1 LLSDTWYTLFEA
13 ILGFVIGTIF
23 GSLLGLAL
31 WYSASWRGWSSRSS
45 SPSTACRRSR
55 WRRSWCCGSAPG
67 WCPRSRLSVS
77 LTAIVALIAAYQAA
91 KDADVDLQSLL
102 ISMGADKHQV
112 FFKAVV
118 PSTLP
123 SIIATFRINIGFGLV
138 GAVVGEFIS
147 SQRGLGHLIY
157 TASSLYDLNTVWV
170 GLFTLMIMGFVL
182 YYVIDI
188 IERTSLPWKQS
199 NTTTHQV
206 QVDSIPVG
214 KHTETSDVVAH
225 AYRPRRLR
233 RYSPARRCCCGAPA
247 LAENK
252 KVTLSQA
259 FQSMLYLPLY
269 VAIDEGFFTQQGLD
283 LTKETAGAPTVAL
296 SAVISGSA
304 QFSIHGPG
312 MDGDRGIQGRAGRHH
327 RQCRQ
332 RRRGVDRDHAG
343 FQVQQ
348 HQGHQGPEGRHRPDA
363 DHQHL
368 AVHQAAEGKRH
379 GRQDRRRHDPGRDR
393 LRART
398 VRRQAGRM
406 SP

>member
-1 LLSDTWYTLFEA
+1 VTITLPGTAPLPKRKRASRRRANFNTPLGRATLQAAAVIGFFALWEIGVRAGWISAFLVGSPFGIFADGSKMLMSGDLLSDTWYTLFEA

-31 WYSASWRGWSSRSS
+31 WYSAFVARLVEPFIVAINSV
-45 SPSTACRRSR
+45 PKIAL
-55 WRRSWCCGSAPG
+55 APIVVLWFG
-67 WCPRSRLSVS
+67 TGLVSKVMLSVS

-199 NTTTHQV
+199 NT
-206 QVDSIPVG
+206 
-214 KHTETSDVVAH
+214 
-225 AYRPRRLR
+225 
-233 RYSPARRCCCGAPA
+233 
-247 LAENK
+247 
-252 KVTLSQA
+252 
-259 FQSMLYLPLY
+259 
-269 VAIDEGFFTQQGLD
+269 
-283 LTKETAGAPTVAL
+283 
-296 SAVISGSA
+296 
-304 QFSIHGPG
+304 
-312 MDGDRGIQGRAGRHH
+312 
-327 RQCRQ
+327 
-332 RRRGVDRDHAG
+332 
-343 FQVQQ
+343 
-348 HQGHQGPEGRHRPDA
+348 
-363 DHQHL
+363 
-368 AVHQAAEGKRH
+368 VHQI
-379 GRQDRRRHDPGRDR
+379 Q
-393 LRART
+393 
-398 VRRQAGRM
+398 V
-406 SP
+406 

>member
-1 LLSDTWYTLFEA
+1 MPEAAALQKRKARRSRRRLTFDTTLGRAMLQVVGVVVFFALWEIGVRMGWISAFLVGSPAGIFSFGYKMMLSGELLSDTWYTLFEA
-13 ILGFVIGTIF
+13 ILGFIIGTIF

-31 WYSASWRGWSSRSS
+31 WYSVFVARLVEPFIVAINSV
-45 SPSTACRRSR
+45 PKIAL
-55 WRRSWCCGSAPG
+55 APIVVLWFG
-67 WCPRSRLSVS
+67 TGLVSKVALSVS

-199 NTTTHQV
+199 NTTHQV
-206 QVDSIPVG
+206 QV
-214 KHTETSDVVAH
+214 
-225 AYRPRRLR
+225 
-233 RYSPARRCCCGAPA
+233 
-247 LAENK
+247 
-252 KVTLSQA
+252 
-259 FQSMLYLPLY
+259 
-269 VAIDEGFFTQQGLD
+269 
-283 LTKETAGAPTVAL
+283 
-296 SAVISGSA
+296 
-304 QFSIHGPG
+304 
-312 MDGDRGIQGRAGRHH
+312 
-327 RQCRQ
+327 
-332 RRRGVDRDHAG
+332 
-343 FQVQQ
+343 
-348 HQGHQGPEGRHRPDA
+348 
-363 DHQHL
+363 
-368 AVHQAAEGKRH
+368 
-379 GRQDRRRHDPGRDR
+379 
-393 LRART
+393 
-398 VRRQAGRM
+398 
-406 SP
+406 

>member
-1 LLSDTWYTLFEA
+1 VTITLPGSAPLPKRKTRGARRRFNFDTSLGRAVLQAAAVIGFVALWEIGVRAGWVSAFLVGSPFGIFAEGYKMLMSGDLVSDTWYTLFEA

-31 WYSASWRGWSSRSS
+31 WYSAFVARLVEPFIVAINSV
-45 SPSTACRRSR
+45 PKIAL
-55 WRRSWCCGSAPG
+55 APIVVLWFG
-67 WCPRSRLSVS
+67 TGLVSKVMLSVS

-91 KDADVDLQSLL
+91 KDADVDLQSLM

-199 NTTTHQV
+199 NTVHQV
-206 QVDSIPVG
+206 QV
-214 KHTETSDVVAH
+214 
-225 AYRPRRLR
+225 
-233 RYSPARRCCCGAPA
+233 
-247 LAENK
+247 
-252 KVTLSQA
+252 
-259 FQSMLYLPLY
+259 
-269 VAIDEGFFTQQGLD
+269 
-283 LTKETAGAPTVAL
+283 
-296 SAVISGSA
+296 
-304 QFSIHGPG
+304 
-312 MDGDRGIQGRAGRHH
+312 
-327 RQCRQ
+327 
-332 RRRGVDRDHAG
+332 
-343 FQVQQ
+343 
-348 HQGHQGPEGRHRPDA
+348 
-363 DHQHL
+363 
-368 AVHQAAEGKRH
+368 
-379 GRQDRRRHDPGRDR
+379 
-393 LRART
+393 
-398 VRRQAGRM
+398 
-406 SP
+406 

>member
-1 LLSDTWYTLFEA
+1 VTLTLPGAVPLPKRKQRTSRRRANFNTPLGRATLQASAVIGFFALWEIGVRAGWISAFLVGSPFGIFADGTKMLISGDLLSDTWYTLFEA

-31 WYSASWRGWSSRSS
+31 WYSAFVARLVEPFIVAINSV
-45 SPSTACRRSR
+45 PKIAL
-55 WRRSWCCGSAPG
+55 APIVVLWFG
-67 WCPRSRLSVS
+67 TGLVSKVMLSVS

-199 NTTTHQV
+199 NTVHQV
-206 QVDSIPVG
+206 QV
-214 KHTETSDVVAH
+214 
-225 AYRPRRLR
+225 
-233 RYSPARRCCCGAPA
+233 
-247 LAENK
+247 
-252 KVTLSQA
+252 
-259 FQSMLYLPLY
+259 
-269 VAIDEGFFTQQGLD
+269 
-283 LTKETAGAPTVAL
+283 
-296 SAVISGSA
+296 
-304 QFSIHGPG
+304 
-312 MDGDRGIQGRAGRHH
+312 
-327 RQCRQ
+327 
-332 RRRGVDRDHAG
+332 
-343 FQVQQ
+343 
-348 HQGHQGPEGRHRPDA
+348 
-363 DHQHL
+363 
-368 AVHQAAEGKRH
+368 
-379 GRQDRRRHDPGRDR
+379 
-393 LRART
+393 
-398 VRRQAGRM
+398 
-406 SP
+406 

>member
-1 LLSDTWYTLFEA
+1 MTLPGTAPLPKRKTRARRRINFDTSLGRAVLQAAAVIGFFALWEIGVRAGWISAFLVGSPFGIFAEGYKMLMSGDLLSDTWYTLFEA
-13 ILGFVIGTIF
+13 ILGFVIGTIV

-31 WYSASWRGWSSRSS
+31 WYSAFVARLVEPFIVAINSV
-45 SPSTACRRSR
+45 PKIAL
-55 WRRSWCCGSAPG
+55 APIVVLWFG
-67 WCPRSRLSVS
+67 TGLVSKVMLSVS

-199 NTTTHQV
+199 NTVHQV
-206 QVDSIPVG
+206 QV
-214 KHTETSDVVAH
+214 
-225 AYRPRRLR
+225 
-233 RYSPARRCCCGAPA
+233 
-247 LAENK
+247 
-252 KVTLSQA
+252 
-259 FQSMLYLPLY
+259 
-269 VAIDEGFFTQQGLD
+269 
-283 LTKETAGAPTVAL
+283 
-296 SAVISGSA
+296 
-304 QFSIHGPG
+304 
-312 MDGDRGIQGRAGRHH
+312 
-327 RQCRQ
+327 
-332 RRRGVDRDHAG
+332 
-343 FQVQQ
+343 
-348 HQGHQGPEGRHRPDA
+348 
-363 DHQHL
+363 
-368 AVHQAAEGKRH
+368 
-379 GRQDRRRHDPGRDR
+379 
-393 LRART
+393 
-398 VRRQAGRM
+398 
-406 SP
+406 

>member
-1 LLSDTWYTLFEA
+1 MTITLPGSAPLPKRKTRGARRRFNFDTSLGRAVLQAAAVIGFFALWEIGVRAGWVSAFLVGSPFGIFAEGYKMLMSGDLVSDTWYTLFEA

-31 WYSASWRGWSSRSS
+31 WYSAFVARLVEPFIVAINSV
-45 SPSTACRRSR
+45 PKIAL
-55 WRRSWCCGSAPG
+55 APIVVLWFG
-67 WCPRSRLSVS
+67 TGLVSKVMLSVS

-91 KDADVDLQSLL
+91 KDADVDLQSLM

-199 NTTTHQV
+199 NTVHQV
-206 QVDSIPVG
+206 QV
-214 KHTETSDVVAH
+214 
-225 AYRPRRLR
+225 
-233 RYSPARRCCCGAPA
+233 
-247 LAENK
+247 
-252 KVTLSQA
+252 
-259 FQSMLYLPLY
+259 
-269 VAIDEGFFTQQGLD
+269 
-283 LTKETAGAPTVAL
+283 
-296 SAVISGSA
+296 
-304 QFSIHGPG
+304 
-312 MDGDRGIQGRAGRHH
+312 
-327 RQCRQ
+327 
-332 RRRGVDRDHAG
+332 
-343 FQVQQ
+343 
-348 HQGHQGPEGRHRPDA
+348 
-363 DHQHL
+363 
-368 AVHQAAEGKRH
+368 
-379 GRQDRRRHDPGRDR
+379 
-393 LRART
+393 
-398 VRRQAGRM
+398 
-406 SP
+406 